1 MAQPSLSL
9 AHHHAGHQSPA
20 LPSVPIS
27 QLPAPLVD
35 GQKLLRLQDV
45 LALVGF
51 SRATLYRY
59 TNVGRFPAPVRVG
72 PRRVVWRASDLN
84 TWFST
89 LQQT

>member
-1 MAQPSLSL
+1 M
-9 AHHHAGHQSPA
+9 
-20 LPSVPIS
+20 
-27 QLPAPLVD
+27 PAPLVD
-35 GQKLLRLQDV
+35 GQKLLRIQDV

-59 TNVGRFPAPVRVG
+59 TNAGRFPAPVRVG

-89 LQQT
+89 LQQS